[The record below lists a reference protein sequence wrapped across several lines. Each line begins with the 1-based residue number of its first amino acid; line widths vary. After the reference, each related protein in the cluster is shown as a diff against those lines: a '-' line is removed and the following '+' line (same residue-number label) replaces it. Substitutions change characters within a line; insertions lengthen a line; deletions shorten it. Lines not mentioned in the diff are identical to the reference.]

1 MNRPVLRVL
10 YKWVTQ
16 IMDYW
21 ARNVKYAKGFGGI
34 VSNVRVGSSD
44 RYRETRNGKGAN
56 EREAKG
62 RGNLKLPEASGTLV
76 TSTENGPI
84 TDDAFDRGR
93 VFNYAPQER
102 GTASPRITV
111 NGSTSNGKIA
121 VQLPYAVCTHV

>member
-1 MNRPVLRVL
+1 M
-10 YKWVTQ
+10 
-16 IMDYW
+16 
-21 ARNVKYAKGFGGI
+21 
-34 VSNVRVGSSD
+34 
-44 RYRETRNGKGAN
+44 N

-111 NGSTSNGKIA
+111 NGSASNGKIA